1 MELGDL
7 PFPFIVKEQ
16 TQETFRSVN
25 RAQTSYTL
33 NNKKY
38 TFQGEVGQVKP
49 DFVCTAEYFL

>member
-16 TQETFRSVN
+16 NPGNVEVN